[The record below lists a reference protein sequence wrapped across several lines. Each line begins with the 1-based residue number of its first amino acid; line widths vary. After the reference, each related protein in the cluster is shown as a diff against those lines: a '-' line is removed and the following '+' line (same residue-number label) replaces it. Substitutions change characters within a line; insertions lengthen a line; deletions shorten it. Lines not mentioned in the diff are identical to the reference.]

1 MEGALKSHV
10 DKMTQVSLNTQV
22 LAHWTHKQN
31 DHDGKYEYYTWV
43 QEHQFQFIEADPAT
57 NADSVFSCP

>member
-1 MEGALKSHV
+1 
-10 DKMTQVSLNTQV
+10 MTQVSLNTQV

-43 QEHQFQFIEADPAT
+43 QEHQFQFIEADLAT